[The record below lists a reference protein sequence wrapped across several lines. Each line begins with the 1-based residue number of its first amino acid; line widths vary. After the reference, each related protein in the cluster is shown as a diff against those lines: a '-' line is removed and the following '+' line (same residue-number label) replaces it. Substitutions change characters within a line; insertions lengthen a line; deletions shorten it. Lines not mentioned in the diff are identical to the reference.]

1 MNVIN
6 WILKKNFPPD
16 LNFEN
21 IISSI
26 VDYIEKGKWTG
37 NENCSDPQLQFESIV
52 HKLEDLVALMAIKYF
67 DTEQEY
73 SQIDSKIPSEVWIQ
87 TDSQQYGRCYTAIPT
102 KNQIN
107 LGIKSIV
114 LGFKTSVTVFFHTP
128 EMFQTAKLNTEL
140 LQFQDIFVGK
150 IYSLDVKHDIY
161 NMLDND
167 GEKCSFD
174 HGYRHESSQF
184 IFT

>member
-1 MNVIN
+1 M
-6 WILKKNFPPD
+6 
-16 LNFEN
+16 
-21 IISSI
+21 
-26 VDYIEKGKWTG
+26 DYIEKGKWTG

-114 LGFKTSVTVFFHTP
+114 LGFKTSVTIFFHTP
-128 EMFQTAKLNTEL
+128 ETVNT
-140 LQFQDIFVGK
+140 FNP
-150 IYSLDVKHDIY
+150 YP
-161 NMLDND
+161 
-167 GEKCSFD
+167 
-174 HGYRHESSQF
+174 
-184 IFT
+184 